1 MVSQFKGPMVSVEE
15 EDLDIYHSSKKLD
28 RGEDGDT
35 MATVQKRPISSSSE
49 KEESSITL
57 CNNIN
62 SSQLPQAPKDT
73 KGQQNSLSSERKGSE
88 AYIKMLVDYDNISF
102 KFKLSATCS
111 LWLLL
116 SGFILFSGT
125 FKLNTAEEILISKIE
140 NIPMLVFGSLF
151 CGISSIALI
160 YLSFRWKDNSI
171 WLVERIL
178 LYVPFIVL

>member
-1 MVSQFKGPMVSVEE
+1 
-15 EDLDIYHSSKKLD
+15 L
-28 RGEDGDT
+28 
-35 MATVQKRPISSSSE
+35 
-49 KEESSITL
+49 
-57 CNNIN
+57 
-62 SSQLPQAPKDT
+62 
-73 KGQQNSLSSERKGSE
+73 LSSERKGSE

-116 SGFILFSGT
+116 SGFVLFSGT
-125 FKLNTAEEILISKIE
+125 FTTFKLNPAEEILISKIE

-160 YLSFRWKDNSI
+160 YLSLRWKDNSI